1 MRSPRSWLVA
11 SLLTFALG
19 AAALVTGA
27 VLIALDDAALPWHA
41 GISSAAG
48 GSSTASVTDDDG
60 TTTSFTGTPDE
71 AQSWLDREQDR
82 LKDEHGI
89 TTRTA
94 AGGVLRTTGIVLLV
108 LGTGALAGVLVTRH
122 GRDARTPLVADRSRD
137 GAR

>member
-1 MRSPRSWLVA
+1 MRSPRTWLVA

-27 VLIALDDAALPWHA
+27 VLVALDDAALPWHA
-41 GISSAAG
+41 GISSTAG
-48 GSSTASVTDDDG
+48 GSSTASVKDDDG

-71 AQSWLDREQDR
+71 AQGWLDREQDR

-94 AGGVLRTTGIVLLV
+94 AGGVLRTAGIVLLV
-108 LGTGALAGVLVTRH
+108 LGAAALTGVLVARRA
-122 GRDARTPLVADRSRD
+122 RDAKTPTAVGRSRD